1 MNGRLWVL
9 AGLNII
15 VAHGGWCAPEP
26 ARVWEE
32 ALELPTYEMGA
43 PDRNPIFVE
52 RRSYQGAEAPVYPYP
67 MWDAIADRRV
77 SKTYRAVYLENRFV
91 KLCVLP
97 EIGGRVFSARDKT
110 NGYDFLY
117 RQNVIR
123 PALIGMVGAWI
134 SGGIEWNIPHH
145 HRASTFMTVGHA
157 TAMEPD
163 GSAVVRVGE
172 LELRHRMRWVVELRL
187 RPDSCC
193 VEQTVRLVNRTPVAN
208 SFLFFANI
216 AVHANADYQVIFPP
230 DTRWVTNHGK
240 REFSRWPISDSIY
253 NGIDFRKGVDVSWWK
268 NHPSPISMFA
278 WGSEMDFVAGYD
290 HGRAAGMVHVADRH
304 ISPGKKFFT
313 WGGGQAGQAWD
324 RALTEKD
331 GPYIELMAGAYSDN
345 QPDYSWIKPYQ
356 TKVAESFW
364 YPVAGMGGIKN
375 ATRDAAVNL
384 EIIGDVAKIAVAVTS
399 GHPDARIVLSGRE
412 KTILEKSV
420 ALMPGQAFVTECPVT
435 AGVGDLR
442 LSVYGRDRKLVS
454 YAPVI
459 ATQDASPEPIRPPAR
474 PEKIESIEKVYQ
486 AALRLEQL
494 HSAALDPEDYYT
506 EVLRRDAGHARAH
519 LALGVRAWQR
529 CHEREAEEHLVAA
542 VAGST
547 GAYLA
552 PRDGEP
558 HYYLGLVKRA
568 LGKVREATD
577 QFERAAWDAGW
588 VSPANYQLA
597 EMDCAAGDYASAGA
611 HLDRAL
617 EANATNVKA
626 LTLKAAVLR
635 RLGRASEGADLLDR
649 GRRIDPLDPWPI
661 CESAM
666 TAGAPPPI
674 GGDDAQLWI
683 EAATDYMNASMWDD
697 AIAVLSAAQ
706 GKARAHAM
714 VQYTLAY
721 CMEKAGKID
730 EASEV
735 FALAAQCS
743 LDHVFPFRRESF
755 AILRRARE
763 RNPKDGQ
770 AAYYLGNLFMLH
782 GQPGKAVTQW
792 EASSELNPDF
802 AIVHRNLALALA
814 RTSDGLPRAI
824 ASMEKAVALDSEEP
838 RFCLELDQLYESA
851 GVATDKRLAF
861 LEKHHAAAVKRDD
874 VLAREIA
881 LRVEVGQF
889 DRALAMLKDRQF
901 HIWEGAGRT
910 AVHGSYVGAHLGL
923 GRRHF
928 DAGRFA
934 EALRE
939 YEVAL
944 EYPPNLGT
952 GRPLRGERL
961 PETYYHVGLAREAM
975 GDRAAAAKDFH
986 NAIQT
991 APADLTPRR
1000 PTATDE
1006 PEVYQY
1012 AARALQKLGRADEA
1026 ARIYSGL
1033 VECGDAQLADH
1044 VPMYFFASFGYPQTD
1059 GSRFAQAHYTRGL
1072 GLLGLSKHS
1081 EARAAFEKALQLN
1094 GNHTAA
1100 RAQMSALK

>member
-15 VAHGGWCAPEP
+15 VAQGASGAPEP

-43 PDRNPIFVE
+43 PDRNPMFVE
-52 RRSYQGAEAPVYPYP
+52 RRSYQGAEAPIYPYP
-67 MWDAIADRRV
+67 MWDAIADKRV

-117 RQNVIR
+117 RQSVVR

-145 HRASTFMTVGHA
+145 HRASTFMTVGHSTA
-157 TAMEPD
+157 TEAD

-187 RPDSCC
+187 RPDSSC
-193 VEQTVRLVNRTPVAN
+193 VEQTVRLVNRTPAAN

-290 HGRAAGMVHVADRH
+290 HGREAGMVHVADRH

-313 WGGGQAGQAWD
+313 WGGGEAGQAWD

-331 GPYIELMAGAYSDN
+331 GPYIELMAGSYSDN
-345 QPDYSWIKPYQ
+345 QPDYSWVKPYQ
-356 TKVAESFW
+356 TKVAETFW
-364 YPVAGMGGIKN
+364 YPVAGVGGIKN

-384 EIIGDVAKIAVAVTS
+384 EIVGDLAKIAVAVTS
-399 GHPDARIVLSGRE
+399 EHPDGRIVLSGRKGIIFE
-412 KTILEKSV
+412 KGV
-420 ALMPGQAFVTECPVT
+420 ALSPGKAFITECPVP
-435 AGVGDLR
+435 AGAGDLR
-442 LSVYGRDRKLVS
+442 LSVFGKNRKLVT
-454 YAPVI
+454 YTPVI
-459 ATQDASPEPIRPPAR
+459 VTRDAAPEPIRPPAR
-474 PEKIESIEKVYQ
+474 PEQLDSIEKVYG
-486 AALRLEQL
+486 AGLRLEQL
-494 HSAALDPEDYYT
+494 HSAALDPEDYYR
-506 EVLRRDAGHARAH
+506 EVLRRDGGHARAH

-529 CHEREAEEHLVAA
+529 CRERDAEKHLMAA

-558 HYYLGLVKRA
+558 HYYLGLAKRA
-568 LGKVREATD
+568 LSKDREAMD

-597 EMDCAAGDYASAGA
+597 EMDCAAGDHASAIA

-617 EANATNVKA
+617 EANAKNARA

-635 RLGRASEGADLLDR
+635 RAGRVTEGADLLNRARD
-649 GRRIDPLDPWPI
+649 IDPLDPWPA
-661 CESAM
+661 CERAIA
-666 TAGAPPPI
+666 AGAPPQI

-683 EAATDYMNASMWDD
+683 EPATDYMSASMWED

-706 GKARAHAM
+706 GGVRAHAM

-721 CMEKAGKID
+721 CMEKAGKVD
-730 EASEV
+730 EASATY
-735 FALAAQCS
+735 ALAAQCS
-743 LDHVFPFRRESF
+743 PDHVFPFRRESF

-763 RNPKDGQ
+763 RNPRDGR

-782 GQPGKAVTQW
+782 GQTDQAIARW
-792 EASSELNPDF
+792 EESSQLNPEF
-802 AIVHRNLALALA
+802 ALVHRNLALAHA
-814 RTSDGLPRAI
+814 RKPEGMSRAI
-824 ASMEKAVALDSEEP
+824 ASMEKAVGLDAGEP
-838 RFCLELDQLYESA
+838 RFCLELDQLYEAA
-851 GVATDKRLAF
+851 GMATDKRLAF
-861 LEKHHAAAVKRDD
+861 LEEHHAAAAKRDD
-874 VLAREIA
+874 VLARHIA
-881 LRVEVGQF
+881 LLVEAGEF
-889 DRALAMLKDRQF
+889 ERALAMLKDRQF

-910 AVHGSYVGAHLGL
+910 AVHGSYVGAHIGL

-939 YEVAL
+939 YEAAL

-961 PETYYHVGLAREAM
+961 SETHYHIGLARQAM
-975 GDRAAAAKDFH
+975 GDRDGAARDFE
-986 NAIQT
+986 NAVRA
-991 APADLTPRR
+991 APAELTPQR

-1026 ARIYSGL
+1026 TLIYAGL

-1044 VPMYFFASFGYPQTD
+1044 VPMYFFASFGYPQPED
-1059 GSRFAQAHYTRGL
+1059 VRFAQAHYVRGI
-1072 GLLGLSKHS
+1072 GLLGLEKRA
-1081 EARAAFEKALQLN
+1081 EANGAFQRAVQLN
-1094 GNHTAA
+1094 PNHYAA
-1100 RAQMSALK
+1100 RAQLDMLK